1 LSAQPS
7 AVLPPSRRVSDS
19 RRHFLLHAL
28 ARLRVTL
35 GFVFGAIV
43 LALATPTPRSL
54 VIGLSIAAVGEA
66 IRVWAAG
73 HLNKSREV
81 TSSGPYRW
89 VAHPLYVGSSVMGAG
104 LAIACGNVPV
114 AVLIAVYLVTTLT
127 AAIKSEEAF
136 LKRTFGEQ
144 YDLYR
149 AGVDERRR
157 AGTKQSRRFSMRQ
170 AMANREYRAVA
181 GFLIAVLLLIL
192 KATYNGSFWGPAG

>member
-1 LSAQPS
+1 M
-7 AVLPPSRRVSDS
+7 
-19 RRHFLLHAL
+19 LLHAL

-43 LALATPTPRSL
+43 LTLATPTWRSL
-54 VIGLSIAAVGEA
+54 TIGLSISAVGEA

-104 LAIACGNVPV
+104 LAIACGSVPV
-114 AVLIAVYLVTTLT
+114 AVVIAVYLVTTLT

-136 LKRTFGEQ
+136 LRRTFGEQ

-157 AGTKQSRRFSMRQ
+157 AGTMQPRRFSLRQ
-170 AMANREYRAVA
+170 AMANREYRALA
-181 GFLIAVLLLIL
+181 GFVIAMLLLIL
-192 KATYNGSFWGPAG
+192 KATYNGLFWGPAG

>member
-1 LSAQPS
+1 
-7 AVLPPSRRVSDS
+7 VSKR
-19 RRHFLLHAL
+19 RRHIVLHAL

-43 LALATPTPRSL
+43 LALAKPTPKSL
-54 VIGLSIAAVGEA
+54 AIGLSIAAVGEA

-73 HLNKSREV
+73 HLIKSREV

-89 VAHPLYVGSSVMGAG
+89 VAHPLYVGSSVMGVG
-104 LAIACGNVPV
+104 LAVACGSVTV
-114 AVLIAVYLVTTLT
+114 AVLIVVYLITTLT
-127 AAIKSEEAF
+127 AAIKNEEAF
-136 LKRTFGEQ
+136 LRRTFGEQ

-149 AGVDERRR
+149 EGVDERRR
-157 AGTKQSRRFSMRQ
+157 AGTKQTRSFSVRQ

>member
-1 LSAQPS
+1 MLSS
-7 AVLPPSRRVSDS
+7 DGSRQSQRVSEA
-19 RRHFLLHAL
+19 RRHILVHAL

-43 LALATPTPRSL
+43 LALAQPSGRSL
-54 VIGLSIAAVGEA
+54 AIGLSVAAAGEA

-73 HLNKSREV
+73 HLNKAREV

-89 VAHPLYVGSSVMGAG
+89 VSHPLYVGSSVMGVG
-104 LAIACGNVPV
+104 LAIACASVTV
-114 AVLIAVYLVTTLT
+114 WVLIAVYLVTTVT

-136 LKRTFGEQ
+136 LRRTFGEQ

-149 AGVDERRR
+149 SGVLAKRR
-157 AGTKQSRRFSMRQ
+157 ADGSARRKRFSLAQ

-181 GFLIAVLLLIL
+181 GFVIAALLLIL
-192 KATYNGSFWGPAG
+192 RARIHFD